1 MSMAVIA
8 VFNQKGGVGK
18 TTSCLNVAASLALLE
33 RMPVVVDLDPQA
45 HVSLA
50 FGVRHLPNNA
60 TAAAFF
66 REQVPLD
73 RLIRRLPNGM
83 RLLPGHPDLA
93 KVDALLGST
102 PGVAGTLKKGLTDAL
117 AREDIPILID
127 CAPALGVLSLNALVA
142 ADRVLI
148 PVTADYLA
156 IQGLNRLDLALNV
169 LEGPLRRRI
178 ERRVVLTRF
187 DEDKPQCREAM
198 ASLKSRYGEH
208 LCETRISDDPALSES
223 PAHGMDIFAYAAE
236 SPGAHDYRLLTMELL
251 AKGFFQ

>member
-1 MSMAVIA
+1 MAVIA

-18 TTSCLNVAASLALLE
+18 TTTCLNVAASLSLLE
-33 RMPVVVDLDPQA
+33 RSPMVVDLDPQA

-50 FGVRHLPNNA
+50 LGVRHLPANA

-66 REQVPLD
+66 REQVPID
-73 RLIRRLPNGM
+73 RLVRRLPSGL
-83 RLLPGHPDLA
+83 RLLPGHSDLS

-102 PGVAGTLKKGLTDAL
+102 PGVAATLKKGLAGSPL
-117 AREDIPILID
+117 REGGPILID
-127 CAPALGVLSLNALVA
+127 CAPALGVLSLNALFA

-169 LEGPLRRRI
+169 LEAPLKRRI

-187 DEDKPQCREAM
+187 DENKPQCREAQ
-198 ASLKSRYGEH
+198 ASLKSRYGER
-208 LCETRISDDPALSES
+208 LCETHICDDPALSES
-223 PAHGMDIFAYAAE
+223 PAHGMDIFSYASE
-236 SPGAHDYRLLTMELL
+236 SHGAHDYRLLTMELL
-251 AKGFFQ
+251 SKGFFQ